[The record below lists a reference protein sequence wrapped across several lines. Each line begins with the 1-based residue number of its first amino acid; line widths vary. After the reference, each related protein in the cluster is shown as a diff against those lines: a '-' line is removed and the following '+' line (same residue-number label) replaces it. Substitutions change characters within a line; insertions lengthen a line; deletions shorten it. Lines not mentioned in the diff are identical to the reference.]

1 MHGDGG
7 TADEA
12 AFLYT
17 LVERSCEERLLVE
30 AAATGGREKRII
42 KEVEAECI
50 FDDKCSGMCLC
61 SYDGLF
67 LPPSRFRGWLRVI

>member
-1 MHGDGG
+1 MKSGCS
-7 TADEA
+7 
-12 AFLYT
+12 LKRQPR
-17 LVERSCEERLLVE
+17 V
-30 AAATGGREKRII
+30 GGRKGLF